1 MKDKLGCRDGNL
13 GEKDPAMIVDGK
25 TYAIREDGT
34 VKIKRLIRQGRK
46 LLIRSQD
53 NDNYPDYEA
62 DDDFSLLGRVIWVGH
77 EVR

>member
-1 MKDKLGCRDGNL
+1 MN
-13 GEKDPAMIVDGK
+13 VDGK
-25 TYAIREDGT
+25 TYAIRENGT

-46 LLIRSQD
+46 LLMQSQD
-53 NDNYPDYEA
+53 SANYPDYDA